1 VGLVSGNGVPP
12 KRDADKDLGEIVAEV
27 SEKASLLVRQEIEL
41 AKAEVTDKFTKLARG
56 AAIGTAACVFLI
68 FGVTMMFHFWA
79 WFLNDLFDWTT
90 VWPGYGIVTLV
101 LFILAGLA
109 AFIAARLFK
118 KGAPPTPDMAIEEAR
133 RTRADLEAQTIERD
147 QVARSLEKG
156 EELKA

>member
-12 KRDADKDLGEIVAEV
+12 KESADKDLGEIVAEV

-41 AKAEVTDKFTKLARG
+41 AKAEVTDKVTKLARG
-56 AAIGTAACVFLI
+56 AVMGAAAGVFLI
-68 FGVTMMFHFWA
+68 FGVTMLFHFLS
-79 WFLNDLFDWTT
+79 WFLNDLFDWNNA
-90 VWPGYGIVTLV
+90 WQGYGVVTLA

-109 AFIAARLFK
+109 AWVAARLFK

-133 RTRADLEAQTIERD
+133 RTRAELEAQKIERD
-147 QVARSLEKG
+147 QVDRSLEKG